1 MGRSAN
7 ERDDKNEIHERDC
20 KDNETGTRMSRI
32 VGREQMSEQLKI
44 KINATKMTI
53 STISSVRVER

>member
-1 MGRSAN
+1 
-7 ERDDKNEIHERDC
+7 
-20 KDNETGTRMSRI
+20 MSRI

-53 STISSVRVER
+53 SIISSVRVER